1 MTLTKP
7 PDDKH
12 SDTDGDSA
20 PATVTTT
27 IAPLE
32 LFFAFSQLALSGFGG
47 VLPWA
52 HRTLVEKKGWLTQ
65 REFVDTLA
73 MGQLLPGPNIG
84 NMAVMIG
91 YRFAGYTG
99 AAAAFAGLV
108 GGPFLLM
115 IAAGL
120 LYQTYG
126 TLPLVQQALSGM
138 SAVAAGLV
146 LATGLKMTASLRRHW
161 RPWLFAALSLAGV
174 GALRWPLLAV
184 VGGLAPFAI
193 AAAWGGED

>member
-1 MTLTKP
+1 MPLPQP
-7 PDDKH
+7 PIDNTP
-12 SDTDGDSA
+12 DTDA
-20 PATVTTT
+20 PN
-27 IAPLE
+27 IGPLD
-32 LFFAFSQLALSGFGG
+32 LFLAFSQLAMSGFGG

-73 MGQLLPGPNIG
+73 LGQLLPGPNIG

-99 AAAAFAGLV
+99 AAAAFTGLV
-108 GGPFLLM
+108 AGPFLLM

-120 LYQTYG
+120 AYQTYG
-126 TLPLVQQALSGM
+126 ALPLVQQALSGM

-146 LATGLKMTASLRRHW
+146 LATGLKMSRSLKRHW
-161 RPWLFAALSLAGV
+161 RPWLFTALALTGV

-184 VGGLAPFAI
+184 VGALAPFAI
-193 AAAWGGED
+193 AAAWREQD

>member
-1 MTLTKP
+1 MTQTQP
-7 PDDKH
+7 PQG
-12 SDTDGDSA
+12 DGEDARDRAGLVIS
-20 PATVTTT
+20 
-27 IAPLE
+27 PLE
-32 LFFAFSQLALSGFGG
+32 LFLAFSQLALSGFGG

-65 REFVDTLA
+65 REFVETLA

-91 YRFAGYTG
+91 YRYAGYAG
-99 AAAAFAGLV
+99 VAAAFGGLV
-108 GGPFLLM
+108 CGPFLIM
-115 IAAGL
+115 IAAGM
-120 LYQTYG
+120 LYTNYG
-126 TLPLVQQALSGM
+126 TQPLIQQALSGM
-138 SAVAAGLV
+138 SSVAAGLV
-146 LATGLKMTASLRRHW
+146 LATGLKMTATLKRHW

-193 AAAWGGED
+193 AGAWGRED

>member
-1 MTLTKP
+1 MTLPQP
-7 PDDKH
+7 PNDNAR
-12 SDTDGDSA
+12 DS
-20 PATVTTT
+20 VTPR
-27 IAPLE
+27 IGPLE
-32 LFFAFSQLALSGFGG
+32 LFLAFSQLALSGFGG

-52 HRTLVEKKGWLTQ
+52 HRTLVERKGWLTQ

-91 YRFAGYTG
+91 YRFAGYAG

-126 TLPLVQQALSGM
+126 ALPLVQQALSGM

-146 LATGLKMTASLRRHW
+146 LATGLKMTSSMKRHW
-161 RPWLFAALSLAGV
+161 RPWLFVALALAGV

-184 VGGLAPFAI
+184 VGALAPFAI
-193 AAAWGGED
+193 VAAWREQD

>member
-1 MTLTKP
+1 MP
-7 PDDKH
+7 PAPSPVDDT
-12 SDTDGDSA
+12 TDAKRPNIG
-20 PATVTTT
+20 
-27 IAPLE
+27 PLD
-32 LFFAFSQLALSGFGG
+32 LFLAFSQLAMSGFGG

-52 HRTLVEKKGWLTQ
+52 HRSLVERKGWLTQ

-73 MGQLLPGPNIG
+73 LGQLLPGPNIG

-91 YRFAGYTG
+91 YRFAGYAG
-99 AAAAFAGLV
+99 AIAAVAGLV

-120 LYQTYG
+120 LYSSYG
-126 TLPLVQQALSGM
+126 SLPLVRDALAGM

-146 LATGLKMTASLRRHW
+146 LATGFKMAGSLKRHW

-174 GALRWPLLAV
+174 GVLRWPLLAV
-184 VGGLAPFAI
+184 VGALAPFAI
-193 AAAWGGED
+193 AAVWRYEE

>member
-1 MTLTKP
+1 MPQPYP
-7 PDDKH
+7 PSNNNADP
-12 SDTDGDSA
+12 GA
-20 PATVTTT
+20 RR
-27 IAPLE
+27 IRPLE
-32 LFFAFSQLALSGFGG
+32 LFFAFAQLAMSGFGG

-52 HRTLVEKKGWLTQ
+52 HRTLVERKAWLTQ

-73 MGQLLPGPNIG
+73 LGQLLPGPNIG

-91 YRFAGYTG
+91 YRFAGYRG

-108 GGPFLLM
+108 SGPFVLM
-115 IAAGL
+115 IALGM
-120 LYQTYG
+120 LYTSYG
-126 TLPLVQQALSGM
+126 ALPLVQQALSGM

-146 LATGLKMTASLRRHW
+146 LATGFKMTGSLKRRW
-161 RPWLFAALSLAGV
+161 RPWLFTALSLAGV

-193 AAAWGGED
+193 AAAWGDEA